1 MAKDL
6 TKLIVGEIKIIRI
19 TNNKNGLFK
28 ELDYNKYSHQEVTK
42 MIEFYQYINFSLNIC
57 NKSIKEV
64 TND

>member
-6 TKLIVGEIKIIRI
+6 TKLLVGEIKIIRI

-28 ELDYNKYSHQEVTK
+28 ELYYNKYSHQEVTK
-42 MIEFYQYINFSLNIC
+42 MLEFYQYIDFSLNIY
-57 NKSIKEV
+57 NKFIKEV

>member
-42 MIEFYQYINFSLNIC
+42 MIEFYQYIDFSLNIY
-57 NKSIKEV
+57 NKFIKEV